1 MNTNIIEFER
11 TENKSGKETW
21 AARSKKDKVMI
32 LSFQSFDKF
41 KNKLYLA
48 GIKKLK
54 VHNIQVIKE
63 LDKVKIVSGDII
75 CSHQF
80 SKNYVYT
87 YYEGT
92 IICRVPR
99 KFVSIKYDS
108 ILREYDPTSGQIT
121 VYASFIVNHPMFSN
135 SVMTTLGIG
144 KLSNVPIVSIEPEIF
159 LKNEKINK
167 SLLEYREI
175 KKNLEWFDNQ
185 KTVVG
190 LGKDKT
196 PETYVVSCKNH
207 DISVYRT
214 RISGITEI
222 INFKDIPKEVQIK
235 LETYIKTFEA
245 SKPSKD
251 QKHYKKEL
259 NEITE
264 VISDTITIEIE
275 RRYADWRKKVKAH
288 MRVNSYAAWFNE
300 LIETEIGVELN
311 VREKTIS
318 TIQTLVKM
326 EDPVLV

>member
-185 KTVVG
+185 KTIIG
-190 LGKDKT
+190 LGKDKA
-196 PETYVVSCKNH
+196 PETYMVSCKNH
-207 DISVYRT
+207 DISIYRT

-222 INFKDIPKEVQIK
+222 VNIKDIPKDILTK
-235 LETYIKTFEA
+235 IETYIKDFNYT
-245 SKPSKD
+245 KPKNN
-251 QKHYKKEL
+251 KKYYEQQL
-259 NEITE
+259 NEIIE

-275 RRYADWRKKVKAH
+275 RRYAEWRKKIKS
-288 MRVNSYAAWFNE
+288 NIEYNFYADWFKE
-300 LIETEIGVELN
+300 LIEHEILNENKTTHQLKSKQMMEL
-311 VREKTIS
+311 ILS
-318 TIQTLVKM
+318 
-326 EDPVLV
+326 